1 MRPTSPSTTRRGKTR
16 RGRPALCFF
25 LGATVVILG
34 VWPRAT
40 KAQVRDSLR
49 ADTLSNFPS
58 VFRLDELEVVAPR
71 TLTATGGVG
80 AIEIRLDSLASV
92 PVPTLEQ
99 ALREMPLVRVRVNS
113 RGEAQPSL
121 RGATDR
127 HIAVLVD
134 GVPLT
139 MGWDHRTD
147 LSIIPLTAARSIHLL
162 RGLSSVLYGPNVL
175 AGVVSIDVARGVE
188 RLEAPPPVTLSAAL
202 DDNGGL
208 IVGATVA
215 RSLESGG
222 GEWLLQGGGGFR
234 DRPGV
239 SIPSSD
245 SSFPGDPA
253 LLSADGDLR
262 LNTDARHGDAFVSVR
277 YQGDEGGWMSLTTSG
292 FDVQRGVA
300 PEIHESEPRF
310 WRYPDQ
316 RRVVTAISGGT
327 GRKVTGWG
335 MGEFEAT
342 LGLDFGSFRIQQFDS
357 LDYENVIDEE
367 EGDDRTVTLRV
378 LGAHNVGERGDIR
391 VAFTYADVAHT
402 ERLASAGVRDFRQR
416 LWSLGSELEWRIDDL
431 SGWESLG
438 ETQLSVGLSVDG
450 ADTPESGG
458 NTSLGRLGD
467 WGARLGVS
475 SLTGG
480 GRLLFHGG
488 ISRRARFPSLRE
500 LYSEAL
506 GRFLPNPDLVPEVLT
521 GMEAGLTW
529 DMPGV
534 DLQVVGF
541 HQVLSNGIV
550 RIAVQTADGPKRQ
563 RVNRDRIRSTG
574 LEMVASGAWRWVQY
588 SGDLTLQQA
597 WLLEDG
603 SDVRTR
609 PEYEPGIVG
618 GFDVAVPVPGEFSLS
633 GAYRFVGNQSCL
645 NAGTGAMDP
654 LDRTHRFDLQLRRF
668 FTFEGRSALA
678 NVDALVEV
686 TNLTDNA
693 IFDQCGLPQPGRTLR
708 VQLRLF

>member
-1 MRPTSPSTTRRGKTR
+1 MARPRK
-16 RGRPALCFF
+16 PAILV
-25 LGATVVILG
+25 LLVATVMLLG
-34 VWPRAT
+34 MWPRAT
-40 KAQVRDSLR
+40 KAQAPDSLR
-49 ADTLSNFPS
+49 SDTLANYSDT
-58 VFRLDELEVVAPR
+58 FRLGEIRVVAPR

-188 RLEAPPPVTLSAAL
+188 RLEAPPPATLSAAL

-208 IVGATVA
+208 ILGATVA

-222 GEWLLQGGGGFR
+222 GQWLVQGGGGFR

-245 SSFPGDPA
+245 SGIPGDPT

-262 LNTDARHGDAFVSVR
+262 LNSDARHRDAFVSVR
-277 YQGDEGGWMSLTTSG
+277 YQGDEGGWMSLTSSG
-292 FDVQRGVA
+292 FDVERGVS
-300 PEIHESEPRF
+300 PEIHEAYPRL

-316 RRVVTAISGGT
+316 TRVITAVSGGT
-327 GRKVTGWG
+327 GPKETGWG
-335 MGEFEAT
+335 MGDLEVS
-342 LGLDFGSFRIQQFDS
+342 LGLDFGSFRIQQFDAPT
-357 LDYENVIDEE
+357 YESVIDEE

-378 LGAHNVGERGDIR
+378 LGAHSIGDRGDVR
-391 VAFTYADVAHT
+391 TALTYADVSHT
-402 ERLASAGVRDFRQR
+402 ERRGSTGVRDFRQR
-416 LWSLGSELEWRIDDL
+416 LWSLGSEVEWRFDDL
-431 SGWESLG
+431 PGWESLG
-438 ETQLSVGLSVDG
+438 ATHLSVGLSVDG

-458 NTSLGRLGD
+458 NVPVGRLSD
-467 WGARLGVS
+467 WGARLGAS

-480 GRLLFHGG
+480 GGLLLHGG

-529 DMPGV
+529 DLQGV
-534 DLQVVGF
+534 DIQVVGF
-541 HQVLSNGIV
+541 HQVLSDGIV
-550 RIAVQTADGPKRQ
+550 RVGVQTADGPKRQ

-574 LEMVASGAWRWVQY
+574 LEMVASGGWGWVQY

-597 WLLEDG
+597 WLIEDG

-609 PEYEPGIVG
+609 PEYEPGVVG
-618 GFDVAVPVPGEFSLS
+618 AFDVAMPVPGEFSLS
-633 GAYRFVGNQSCL
+633 GGYRFVGRQSCL
-645 NAGTGAMDP
+645 NVESGSMDT
-654 LDRTHRFDLQLRRF
+654 LSRTRRFDLELRRF
-668 FTFEGRSALA
+668 FAFEGRSALA
-678 NVDALVEV
+678 NVDALVSV

-693 IFDQCGLPQPGRTLR
+693 IFDQCGLPQPGRTFR

>member
-1 MRPTSPSTTRRGKTR
+1 MARPRK
-16 RGRPALCFF
+16 PAILV
-25 LGATVVILG
+25 LLAATVMLLG
-34 VWPRAT
+34 MWPGTT
-40 KAQVRDSLR
+40 KAQTPDSLR
-49 ADTLSNFPS
+49 SDTLANYSDT
-58 VFRLDELEVVAPR
+58 FRLGEIRVVAPR
-71 TLTATGGVG
+71 TLTGTGGVG

-147 LSIIPLTAARSIHLL
+147 LSIVPLTAARSIQLL

-188 RLEAPPPVTLSAAL
+188 RLEAPPPATLSAAL

-208 IVGATVA
+208 ILGATVA

-222 GEWLLQGGGGFR
+222 GQWLVQGGGGFR

-245 SSFPGDPA
+245 SGIPGDPA

-262 LNTDARHGDAFVSVR
+262 LNSDARHRDVFVSAR
-277 YQGDEGGWMSLTTSG
+277 YQGDEGGWMSLTSSG
-292 FDVQRGVA
+292 FDVERGVS
-300 PEIHESEPRF
+300 PEIHEAYPRF

-316 RRVVTAISGGT
+316 TRVITAVSGGT
-327 GRKVTGWG
+327 GRKETGWG
-335 MGEFEAT
+335 MGDLEAS
-342 LGLDFGSFRIQQFDS
+342 LGLDFGSFRIQQFDAPT
-357 LDYENVIDEE
+357 YESVIDEE
-367 EGDDRTVTLRV
+367 EGDDKTVTLRV
-378 LGAHNVGERGDIR
+378 LGAHSIGERGDVR
-391 VAFTYADVAHT
+391 TALTYADVSHT
-402 ERLASAGVRDFRQR
+402 ERRASTGARDFRQR
-416 LWSLGSELEWRIDDL
+416 LWSLGSEVEWRFDDL
-431 SGWESLG
+431 PGWESLG
-438 ETQLSVGLSVDG
+438 ATHLSVGLSVDG

-458 NTSLGRLGD
+458 NAPVGRLGD

-480 GRLLFHGG
+480 GSLLLHGG

-506 GRFLPNPDLVPEVLT
+506 GRFLPNPDLAPEVLT

-529 DMPGV
+529 DLQGV
-534 DLQVVGF
+534 DIQVVGF
-541 HQVLSNGIV
+541 HQALSDGIV
-550 RIAVQTADGPKRQ
+550 RIGVQTADGPKRQ

-574 LEMVASGAWRWVQY
+574 LEIVTSGGWGWVQY

-597 WLLEDG
+597 WLIEDG

-609 PEYEPGIVG
+609 PEYEPGVVG
-618 GFDVAVPVPGEFSLS
+618 GFDVAMPVPGELSLS
-633 GAYRFVGNQSCL
+633 GGYRFVGRQSCL
-645 NAGTGAMDP
+645 NAESGSMDT
-654 LDRTHRFDLQLRRF
+654 LSRTHRFDLELRRF
-668 FTFEGRSALA
+668 FAFEGRSALA
-678 NVDALVEV
+678 NVDALVSV

-693 IFDQCGLPQPGRTLR
+693 IFDQCGLPQPGRTFR